1 MLPAEVLKKIKRIH
15 IRSRR
20 MADTMMAG
28 HYRSVFKGAGME
40 FEEVREYSPGDEIR
54 SIDWKV
60 SARMGRPFIKQFR
73 EEREMVVMLLID
85 MSRSGFFGTGDNL
98 KVDKA
103 AEVASVLAFNAIKNG
118 DKVGAI
124 FFTDKVEQYI
134 PPKNGTAH
142 IWRVIR
148 EIFTFKPESRGT
160 DIDEAVAFLARVCRK
175 RTVSFVISDFLAE
188 PCTRTLRLVGRKHE
202 LISILLSDPGDFQL
216 PEAGLLTAR
225 DFETGQSVILDL
237 SDRQT
242 REKVRQVK
250 LAEKTDIMDEMKR
263 AGVDIIDLSTEAST
277 TDALTRYFTWREG
290 RRR

>member
-40 FEEVREYSPGDEIR
+40 FEEVREYTPGDEIR

-85 MSRSGFFGTGDNL
+85 MSRSGFFGTGENL

-103 AEVASVLAFNAIKNG
+103 AEVASVIAFNAIKNG

-124 FFTDKVEQYI
+124 FFTDRVEQYI
-134 PPKNGTAH
+134 PPKNGSAH

-148 EIFTFKPESRGT
+148 EIFTFTPSSRGT
-160 DIDEAVAFLARVCRK
+160 DIEEAVAFLARVCRK
-175 RTVSFVISDFLAE
+175 RTVSFVISDFLSD

-202 LISILLSDPGDFQL
+202 LISILLSDPGDFLL
-216 PEAGLLTAR
+216 PSGGLLTTR
-225 DFETGQSVILDL
+225 DFETGRTVVLDV
-237 SDRQT
+237 SSRRC

-250 LAEKTDIMDEMKR
+250 LAEKAEIMDEMKR
-263 AGVDIIDLSTEAST
+263 AGLDVIELSTEAST

>member
-85 MSRSGFFGTGDNL
+85 MSRSGFFGTGENL

-118 DKVGAI
+118 DKVGAV
-124 FFTDKVEQYI
+124 FFTDKVERYI
-134 PPKNGTAH
+134 PPKNGSAH

-160 DIDEAVAFLARVCRK
+160 DIDAAVAFLGRVCRK
-175 RTVSFVISDFLAE
+175 RTVSFLISDFLAE

-202 LISILLSDPGDFQL
+202 LISILLSDPGDFLL
-216 PEAGLLTAR
+216 PGAGLLTAR
-225 DFETGQSVILDL
+225 DFETGRTVLLDL
-237 SDRQT
+237 SDRRT
-242 REKVRQVK
+242 REKVRSIK
-250 LAEKTDIMDEMKR
+250 LAEKAEIMDEMKR
-263 AGVDIIDLSTEAST
+263 AGLDIIDLSTEAST

>member
-40 FEEVREYSPGDEIR
+40 FEEVREYAPGDEIR

-85 MSRSGFFGTGDNL
+85 MSRSGFFGTGENL

-103 AEVASVLAFNAIKNG
+103 AEVASVIAFNAIKNG

-124 FFTDKVEQYI
+124 FFTDHVEQYI
-134 PPKNGTAH
+134 PPKNGSAH

-148 EIFTFKPESRGT
+148 EIFTFEPESRGT
-160 DIDEAVAFLARVCRK
+160 NLDEAVAYLARVCRK

-188 PCTRTLRLVGRKHE
+188 PCTRTLRLVGKKHE
-202 LISILLSDPGDFQL
+202 LISILLSDPGDFLL

-225 DFETGQSVILDL
+225 DFETGHTVVLDL

-242 REKVRQVK
+242 REKIRQVK
-250 LAEKTDIMDEMKR
+250 LTEKADIMDEMKR
-263 AGVDIIDLSTEAST
+263 ASVDVIDLSTEGST
-277 TDALTRYFTWREG
+277 TDALTRYFSWREG

>member
-1 MLPAEVLKKIKRIH
+1 MLAAEVLKKIKRIH
-15 IRSRR
+15 IRSSR

-85 MSRSGFFGTGDNL
+85 MSRSGFFGTGENL

-160 DIDEAVAFLARVCRK
+160 DIDEAVAFLGRVCRK

-188 PCTRTLRLVGRKHE
+188 SCTRTLRLVGKKHE
-202 LISILLSDPGDFQL
+202 LISILLSDPGDFLL
-216 PEAGLLTAR
+216 PGAGLLTAR
-225 DFETGQSVILDL
+225 DFETGQTVLLDL
-237 SDRQT
+237 SDRRC
-242 REKVRQVK
+242 REKIREIK
-250 LAEKTDIMDEMKR
+250 LAEKAEIMDEMKR
-263 AGVDIIDLSTEAST
+263 AGVDLIDLSTEAST